1 MTQQKTLMH
10 MCTLVVYPYSWVV
23 ASGSQ
28 RHLIMVFAAS
38 HSVRSCIC
46 MKSSPFGYSLGSQG
60 QVDPWGLLTGPP
72 SSLIRY
78 TTGGSALKMKWAV
91 LEE

>member
-1 MTQQKTLMH
+1 
-10 MCTLVVYPYSWVV
+10 
-23 ASGSQ
+23 
-28 RHLIMVFAAS
+28 
-38 HSVRSCIC
+38 

-72 SSLIRY
+72 SSLIWY